1 MSAELDQRTVD
12 QCGPGLSANTTRIIG
27 RLLDAGYELTHNA
40 EKRLEFCRHVTPDH
54 RRTVTLWLQRGGG
67 GSRRVRLMTVL
78 DLTSDWRLWLGRTVR
93 TADIDAWLD
102 QEAQP

>member
-40 EKRLEFCRHVTPDH
+40 EKRLEFYRRITPDH
-54 RRTVTLWLQRGGG
+54 RHTVTLWLQRGRG
-67 GSRRVRLMTVL
+67 GSRRVGSMTVWDITTTL
-78 DLTSDWRLWLGRTVR
+78 VAVR
-93 TADIDAWLD
+93 TTNIDAWLD